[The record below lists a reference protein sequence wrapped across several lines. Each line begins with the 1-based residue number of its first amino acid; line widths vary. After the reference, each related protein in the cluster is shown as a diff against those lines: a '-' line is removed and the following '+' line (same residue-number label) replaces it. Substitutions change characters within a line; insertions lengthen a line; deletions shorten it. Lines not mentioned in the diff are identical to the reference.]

1 MLRRF
6 FTLLFCC
13 VAAFGAAQDLHFSQF
28 YLNPLQINPAQT
40 GVFKGDLRAS
50 GIYRSQ
56 WTSVPVSYR
65 TFGGAVDMKALK
77 RGANLLSGGLLI
89 QHDRAGDAGL
99 KWTQVGL
106 SASAAHA
113 LGAAHALSAGF
124 GLALVQRAF
133 DISGLT
139 FKNQWNDYVFDP
151 GLPSKE
157 NFNNSS
163 GLSPSLS
170 GGLNWHFS
178 PAGSRTAVNAGVGI
192 SHLNRPKVSFDDNP
206 AERLPMRLAV
216 SANFTLPLNE
226 FFDLVVFGL
235 SQRMGKAQEIVG
247 GAGARFWLVTNETAL
262 QFTLANRAGDAIIP
276 ALQYE
281 KGNWTVGV
289 SYDINISGF
298 DVATGRRGGFEVAAV
313 YRTLPAPP
321 VKTFKSCPVF

>member
-1 MLRRF
+1 M
-6 FTLLFCC
+6 
-13 VAAFGAAQDLHFSQF
+13 AQDLHFSQF

-50 GIYRSQ
+50 GIYRGQ

-65 TFGGAVDMKALK
+65 TFGGAVDMKTLE
-77 RGANLLSGGLLI
+77 RGANLLSAGLLI

-106 SASAAHA
+106 SAAVSHA
-113 LGAAHALSAGF
+113 LSESQALSAGF

-178 PAGSRTAVNAGVGI
+178 PAGSRTAVNAGVGVF
-192 SHLNRPKVSFDDNP
+192 HLNRPKVSFDDNP
-206 AERLPMRLAV
+206 EERLPMRMAV

-247 GAGARFWLVTNETAL
+247 GAGARFWLVSNETAL
-262 QFTLANRAGDAIIP
+262 QLTVANRAGDALIP

-289 SYDINISGF
+289 SYDINISDF